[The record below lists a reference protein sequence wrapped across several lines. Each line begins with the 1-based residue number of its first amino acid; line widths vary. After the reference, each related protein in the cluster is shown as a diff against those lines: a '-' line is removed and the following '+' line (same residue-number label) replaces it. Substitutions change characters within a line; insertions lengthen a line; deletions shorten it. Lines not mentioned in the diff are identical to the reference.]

1 MGEGVGSGSLLQR
14 SVQTMTSTSDAY
26 SEFIGVYNAESTVL
40 GEVSY
45 WIGARLGLRH
55 CSLCDITHG
64 LFTKRAE
71 WQECESA
78 LHIPFTTFHINDA
91 PTEVSQAAMEDTP
104 LFLAEISLAFTLFLT
119 PMNWK
124 CATALRRNCS
134 TDFSR
139 YDASPCSHACTLRPR
154 FAKS

>member
-1 MGEGVGSGSLLQR
+1 
-14 SVQTMTSTSDAY
+14 MTESSSQFT
-26 SEFIGVYNAESTVL
+26 EFIGVYNAESTVL

-78 LHIPFTTFHINDA
+78 LPIPFATFHINDA
-91 PTEVSQAAMEDTP
+91 PVEVTVAANGRYPSVLGRSHSGIHIVVDADELEQCNGSP
-104 LFLAEISLAFTLFLT
+104 QELLNRLQSL
-119 PMNWK
+119 
-124 CATALRRNCS
+124 
-134 TDFSR
+134 
-139 YDASPCSHACTLRPR
+139 
-154 FAKS
+154 

>member
-1 MGEGVGSGSLLQR
+1 MGKRLGTGSLLQR
-14 SVQTMTSTSDAY
+14 QVQTMTDSSGQF

-45 WIGARLGLRH
+45 WFGARLGLRH

-78 LHIPFTTFHINDA
+78 HLFRLPRFTSMTR
-91 PTEVSQAAMEDTP
+91 QQMYRKRRMESTQ
-104 LFLAEISLAFTLFLT
+104 LFLAEISQAFTLFLV
-119 PMNWK
+119 PMNWNS
-124 CATALRRNCS
+124 ATARRRN
-134 TDFSR
+134 
-139 YDASPCSHACTLRPR
+139 Y
-154 FAKS
+154 

>member
-1 MGEGVGSGSLLQR
+1 
-14 SVQTMTSTSDAY
+14 MTETS
-26 SEFIGVYNAESTVL
+26 SQFTEFIGVYNAESTVL

-78 LHIPFTTFHINDA
+78 LPIPFTTFHINDA
-91 PTEVSQAAMEDTP
+91 PVEVTQAANGRYPIVLGRNHLGIHIVLDADELEQCNGSP
-104 LFLAEISLAFTLFLT
+104 QELLNRLQSL
-119 PMNWK
+119 
-124 CATALRRNCS
+124 
-134 TDFSR
+134 
-139 YDASPCSHACTLRPR
+139 
-154 FAKS
+154 

>member
-1 MGEGVGSGSLLQR
+1 MTDSGGQF
-14 SVQTMTSTSDAY
+14 

-64 LFTKRAE
+64 LFTKRTE

-78 LHIPFTTFHINDA
+78 LQIPFTTFHINDA
-91 PTEVSQAAMEDTP
+91 PAEVTQAANGQYPIVLGRNQLGIHIVLNADELEQCNGSP
-104 LFLAEISLAFTLFLT
+104 QELLNRLQSL
-119 PMNWK
+119 
-124 CATALRRNCS
+124 
-134 TDFSR
+134 
-139 YDASPCSHACTLRPR
+139 
-154 FAKS
+154 

>member
-1 MGEGVGSGSLLQR
+1 MGERLGTGSLLQR
-14 SVQTMTSTSDAY
+14 KVQTMTDSSGQF

-71 WQECESA
+71 WQVCESA
-78 LHIPFTTFHINDA
+78 LPIPFTTFHINDA
-91 PTEVSQAAMEDTP
+91 PAEVTQVANGKYPIVLGRNQSGIHLVLGADELEQCNGSPQE
-104 LFLAEISLAFTLFLT
+104 LLNRLQSL
-119 PMNWK
+119 
-124 CATALRRNCS
+124 
-134 TDFSR
+134 
-139 YDASPCSHACTLRPR
+139 
-154 FAKS
+154 

>member
-1 MGEGVGSGSLLQR
+1 MGKRLGAGSLLQR
-14 SVQTMTSTSDAY
+14 PVQTMTESSSQF

-71 WQECESA
+71 WQACESA
-78 LHIPFTTFHINDA
+78 LPIPFTTFHINDA
-91 PTEVSQAAMEDTP
+91 PQDVTQAANGKYPIVLGRNQSGIHLVLDADELEQCNGSP
-104 LFLAEISLAFTLFLT
+104 QKLLSRLQSL
-119 PMNWK
+119 
-124 CATALRRNCS
+124 
-134 TDFSR
+134 
-139 YDASPCSHACTLRPR
+139 
-154 FAKS
+154 

>member
-1 MGEGVGSGSLLQR
+1 
-14 SVQTMTSTSDAY
+14 MTEY
-26 SEFIGVYNAESTVL
+26 SSQFTEFIGVYNAESTVL

-78 LHIPFTTFHINDA
+78 LPIPFSTYHINDA
-91 PTEVSQAAMEDTP
+91 PAEVSQAANGRYPIVLGRSHSGIHIVLDADELEQCNGSP
-104 LFLAEISLAFTLFLT
+104 QELLNRLQSL
-119 PMNWK
+119 
-124 CATALRRNCS
+124 
-134 TDFSR
+134 
-139 YDASPCSHACTLRPR
+139 
-154 FAKS
+154 

>member
-1 MGEGVGSGSLLQR
+1 
-14 SVQTMTSTSDAY
+14 MTYSDGQF

-71 WQECESA
+71 WQACESA
-78 LHIPFTTFHINDA
+78 LPIPFTTFHINDA
-91 PTEVSQAAMEDTP
+91 PADVSQAANGKYP
-104 LFLAEISLAFTLFLT
+104 IVLG
-119 PMNWK
+119 
-124 CATALRRNCS
+124 
-134 TDFSR
+134 
-139 YDASPCSHACTLRPR
+139 
-154 FAKS
+154 

>member
-1 MGEGVGSGSLLQR
+1 
-14 SVQTMTSTSDAY
+14 MTESSSQF

-78 LHIPFTTFHINDA
+78 LPIPFTTFHINDA
-91 PTEVSQAAMEDTP
+91 PADV
-104 LFLAEISLAFTLFLT
+104 LFLVEISLVFTLFLT
-119 PMNWK
+119 PMNWNS
-124 CATALRRNCS
+124 ATARRRS
-134 TDFSR
+134 
-139 YDASPCSHACTLRPR
+139 Y
-154 FAKS
+154 

>member
-1 MGEGVGSGSLLQR
+1 
-14 SVQTMTSTSDAY
+14 MTESSSQFT
-26 SEFIGVYNAESTVL
+26 EFIGVYNAESTVL

-78 LHIPFTTFHINDA
+78 LPIPFTTFHINDA
-91 PTEVSQAAMEDTP
+91 PVEVTQAVNGRYPIVLGRNHLGIHIVLDADELEQCNGSP
-104 LFLAEISLAFTLFLT
+104 QELLNRLQSL
-119 PMNWK
+119 
-124 CATALRRNCS
+124 
-134 TDFSR
+134 
-139 YDASPCSHACTLRPR
+139 
-154 FAKS
+154 